1 MNEITE
7 VRLGR
12 ALFLPITGKLSSK
25 LFSIILYKAEK
36 YSHTLFEGERAE
48 DRGCSITKKY
58 GINTHFTFLSFGEK
72 HVPTFSHIIII
83 HNYIFLNIKLSL
95 RKVKKY

>member
-25 LFSIILYKAEK
+25 SFSIFLYKAEK
-36 YSHTLFEGERAE
+36 YSHTLVGGWRVQYHE
-48 DRGCSITKKY
+48 
-58 GINTHFTFLSFGEK
+58 
-72 HVPTFSHIIII
+72 
-83 HNYIFLNIKLSL
+83 
-95 RKVKKY
+95 

>member
-25 LFSIILYKAEK
+25 LLSIILYKAEK
-36 YSHTLFEGERAE
+36 YSHTLFEGVRAE
-48 DRGCSITKKY
+48 DRGTKKY
-58 GINTHFTFLSFGEK
+58 GIITYCISLSYHLGR
-72 HVPTFSHIIII
+72 
-83 HNYIFLNIKLSL
+83 NM
-95 RKVKKY
+95 

>member
-25 LFSIILYKAEK
+25 SFSIILYKAEK
-36 YSHTLFEGERAE
+36 YSHTLFEGVRAE

-58 GINTHFTFLSFGEK
+58 GINTHFTFISFGEK
-72 HVPTFSHIIII
+72 RVPTFFSYHY
-83 HNYIFLNIKLSL
+83 HS
-95 RKVKKY
+95 

>member
-25 LFSIILYKAEK
+25 SFSIFLYKAEK
-36 YSHTLFEGERAE
+36 YIVTLYEGVR
-48 DRGCSITKKY
+48 
-58 GINTHFTFLSFGEK
+58 
-72 HVPTFSHIIII
+72 
-83 HNYIFLNIKLSL
+83 
-95 RKVKKY
+95 

>member
-25 LFSIILYKAEK
+25 SFSIFLYKAEK
-36 YSHTLFEGERAE
+36 YIQLYEGVRAE
-48 DRGCSITKKY
+48 NRG
-58 GINTHFTFLSFGEK
+58 
-72 HVPTFSHIIII
+72 
-83 HNYIFLNIKLSL
+83 
-95 RKVKKY
+95 

>member
-36 YSHTLFEGERAE
+36 YSHTLFEG
-48 DRGCSITKKY
+48 
-58 GINTHFTFLSFGEK
+58 
-72 HVPTFSHIIII
+72 VW
-83 HNYIFLNIKLSL
+83 
-95 RKVKKY
+95 

>member
-25 LFSIILYKAEK
+25 SFSIFLYKAEK
-36 YSHTLFEGERAE
+36 YSHTLFEGVRAE
-48 DRGCSITKKY
+48 DRGSITEKY
-58 GINTHFTFLSFGEK
+58 GIITYCISLSYHLGR
-72 HVPTFSHIIII
+72 
-83 HNYIFLNIKLSL
+83 NM
-95 RKVKKY
+95 

>member
-25 LFSIILYKAEK
+25 SFSIFLYKAEK
-36 YSHTLFEGERAE
+36 YIHYMK
-48 DRGCSITKKY
+48 GCGRRMESAVSR
-58 GINTHFTFLSFGEK
+58 INTHFTFISFGEK
-72 HVPTFSHIIII
+72 RVPTFFYISLSFIII
-83 HNYIFLNIKLSL
+83 YFLNI
-95 RKVKKY
+95 

>member
-25 LFSIILYKAEK
+25 SFSIILYKAVK
-36 YSHTLFEGERAE
+36 YIQLYEGVRAE
-48 DRGCSITKKY
+48 NGGCSITKKY

>member
-36 YSHTLFEGERAE
+36 YIHYMK
-48 DRGCSITKKY
+48 GCGRRMESAVSR
-58 GINTHFTFLSFGEK
+58 INTE
-72 HVPTFSHIIII
+72 
-83 HNYIFLNIKLSL
+83 
-95 RKVKKY
+95 

>member
-25 LFSIILYKAEK
+25 SFSIILYNAEK
-36 YSHTLFEGERAE
+36 YIQLYEGVRAE
-48 DRGCSITKKY
+48 
-58 GINTHFTFLSFGEK
+58 N
-72 HVPTFSHIIII
+72 
-83 HNYIFLNIKLSL
+83 
-95 RKVKKY
+95 

>member
-25 LFSIILYKAEK
+25 SFSIFLYKAEK
-36 YSHTLFEGERAE
+36 YIHYMK
-48 DRGCSITKKY
+48 GCGRRMENAVSR
-58 GINTHFTFLSFGEK
+58 INTE
-72 HVPTFSHIIII
+72 
-83 HNYIFLNIKLSL
+83 
-95 RKVKKY
+95 

>member
-25 LFSIILYKAEK
+25 SFSIILYKAEK
-36 YSHTLFEGERAE
+36 YSHTLFEGVRAE

-58 GINTHFTFLSFGEK
+58 GIITYCISLSYHLGR
-72 HVPTFSHIIII
+72 
-83 HNYIFLNIKLSL
+83 NM
-95 RKVKKY
+95 